1 MLKPG
6 RAVSATCIWPSPF
19 VRALMSPVGSRL
31 VGAFF
36 LSTGA
41 GNFFGIFFI
50 LVSLVA
56 SEVLEDW
63 VLLSVESLSSSLL
76 LSMSSSSLSSSSS
89 S

>member
-19 VRALMSPVGSRL
+19 VRALMSPVGSCL

-41 GNFFGIFFI
+41 GDFFGIFFI
-50 LVSLVA
+50 LVLLVA
-56 SEVLEDW
+56 LEILEDW
-63 VLLSVESLSSSLL
+63 VLFLVESLSSLLVVL
-76 LSMSSSSLSSSSS
+76 LSSDS
-89 S
+89 